1 MNGIFTCDFVKTYR
15 CLFPRKSLD
24 PSRFTS
30 QIEPCP
36 SRTCVREFMKATTCG
51 AFRDLR
57 LPACKQPLVV
67 MPFFRA
73 SSLCSHSYPNPFS
86 RTAIHPLSS
95 SRVTQE
101 AARIHSSPYGKTG
114 FPTKGAN
121 NCINLAMDW
130 QEKSLKSTRIAC
142 SFLQEK
148 KGGVQH
154 LVPPFSRISR
164 ISDFSVPG
172 QEFPS
177 GGNRHRH

>member
-1 MNGIFTCDFVKTYR
+1 MSFSPKESRSKPFYKPNRAMPISHLCSRVHESHNLWGVSGSA
-15 CLFPRKSLD
+15 LASLQ
-24 PSRFTS
+24 T
-30 QIEPCP
+30 
-36 SRTCVREFMKATTCG
+36 ATGCY
-51 AFRDLR
+51 AFLR
-57 LPACKQPLVV
+57 GEQP
-67 MPFFRA
+67 
-73 SSLCSHSYPNPFS
+73 CSHSYPNPFS
-86 RTAIHPLSS
+86 HTAIHPLPS

-114 FPTKGAN
+114 FPTKGVN

-148 KGGVQH
+148 KGVQH
-154 LVPPFSRISR
+154 VVPPFSRISR